1 MPYGITEINANP
13 NTPNVS
19 PTGQNPND
27 PNPCPALNYTS
38 STPLGN

>member
-27 PNPCPALNYTS
+27 PNACPALNYTS
-38 STPLGN
+38 SAPLGT